1 MFKKVLIANRGE
13 VAVRIIRACREMG
26 LETVALYDGSD
37 LDSLHVRLADECA
50 LVEAPA
56 GLRDPQLIVS
66 IALAKGASAIHPG
79 YGFLAEEPAF
89 IAACEAANIT
99 FIGPPAGVVA
109 QLVNKIDTL
118 DKAQA
123 AGFPTVSY
131 SSHSFAP
138 DQLAELAAQAG
149 QMGYPLVIKSCAGGR
164 GRGER
169 LVFSPGRL
177 AESVRRAQAE
187 AQTIY
192 GSCSLYLEKAI
203 LPAHQVGVQILADR
217 YGHLIHLGER
227 EGSVQYSNRKV
238 IEESPAPCLNQT
250 QRQALWETALALARL
265 FHCQNAC
272 TVEFLINGNGQF
284 YFSEIKPRLQ
294 VEHPLTEMVTRID
307 LVRAQ
312 IALAAGQ
319 PLTLSQDDVRP
330 EGWAMLC
337 RINAEDPWHRFLPA
351 PGTLRQL
358 RFPAGPE
365 IRLDSCAY
373 ERYTLS
379 PAYDSL
385 LAKLTVWGRDRQQ
398 SLARMSC
405 ALEELKLVGV
415 PTNLPYLQRILR
427 APAFVQ
433 GQYDIQLLSQPF
445 DEGQTES
452 ESYYQELAV
461 AAAILYAR
469 RNQSFHPT
477 LPERLQ
483 SNWHRHNRRLSG

>member
-13 VAVRIIRACREMG
+13 VAVRIIRTCREMG
-26 LETVALYDGSD
+26 LETVALYDSSD
-37 LDSLHVRLADECA
+37 LDSLHVRLADECV
-50 LVEAPA
+50 LVESPA
-56 GLRDPQLIVS
+56 GLRDPQLILS
-66 IALAKGASAIHPG
+66 IAAAKGADAIHPG
-79 YGFLAEEPAF
+79 YGFLAEEPTF
-89 IAACEAANIT
+89 IAACEAANVT
-99 FIGPPAGVVA
+99 FIGPPAGVVT

-118 DKAQA
+118 NKARA
-123 AGFPTVSY
+123 AGFPTVTY
-131 SSHSFAP
+131 SPHFFAP
-138 DQLAELAAQAG
+138 DQLAELEAQAE

-169 LVFSPGRL
+169 LVFGSGRL

-187 AQTIY
+187 AQAIY
-192 GSCSLYLEKAI
+192 GSRALYLEKAI

-217 YGHLIHLGER
+217 YGHIIHLGER

-238 IEESPAPCLNQT
+238 IEESPAPCLNQS
-250 QRQALWETALALARL
+250 QRQALWEAALALARL

-307 LVRAQ
+307 LVQAQ
-312 IALAAGQ
+312 IELAAGR
-319 PLTLSQDDVRP
+319 PLTLNQTDVRP
-330 EGWAMLC
+330 EGWAILC
-337 RINAEDPWHRFLPA
+337 RINAEDPWHHFLPA
-351 PGTLRQL
+351 PGTLHQV
-358 RFPAGPE
+358 RFPAGAE

-373 ERYTLS
+373 SHYTLS

-398 SLARMSC
+398 SLARMRC
-405 ALEELKLVGV
+405 ALEDVKLVGV
-415 PTNLPYLQRILR
+415 PTNLPYLQQIIHT
-427 APAFVQ
+427 PTFVQ
-433 GQYDIQLLSQPF
+433 GQYDTQFLSQSF
-445 DEGQTES
+445 SQGQAEP

-483 SNWHRHNRRLSG
+483 SNWHRHNRRLSR